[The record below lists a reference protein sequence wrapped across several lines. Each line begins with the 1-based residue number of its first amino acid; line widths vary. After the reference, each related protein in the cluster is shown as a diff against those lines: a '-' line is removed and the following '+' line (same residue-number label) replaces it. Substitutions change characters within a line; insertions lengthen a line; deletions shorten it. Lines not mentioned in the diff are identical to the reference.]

1 MKRHLKSGMK
11 LTEGKKYD
19 KISYF
24 KTSLKLNPLLAKIK
38 GQLQILR
45 MNG

>member
-1 MKRHLKSGMK
+1 MKNMRRHLKSGMK
-11 LTEGKKYD
+11 LTEGKKCD
-19 KISYF
+19 